1 MKCVK
6 MQGGLGNQLFCLAFA
21 HSVSGLT
28 GEPVGLDVSSYRN
41 ELNGREFEVEALAR
55 RLGDFPIVRTPVLGH
70 RILGELAARL
80 AVFGAAKEGQPPSSS
95 DGLSQL
101 CHRPTYFNG
110 YWQNEAFIAYPE
122 TIRSQVGQFIGE
134 QGGDAPAHDLV
145 VHFRTH
151 KQEKNPRRKGIP
163 QTDYYRRAIEEREAR
178 LGSVERIVLIS
189 DDTGLAMEC
198 LRPLGRQ
205 IVVPGSGDAYHDAV
219 LMLRARS
226 LVLTNSSFSWWGG
239 YCSSAAFVAYPTK
252 GDLYHYSVPATT
264 FHCL

>member
-95 DGLSQL
+95 DGLSQ
-101 CHRPTYFNG
+101 
-110 YWQNEAFIAYPE
+110 
-122 TIRSQVGQFIGE
+122 
-134 QGGDAPAHDLV
+134 LV